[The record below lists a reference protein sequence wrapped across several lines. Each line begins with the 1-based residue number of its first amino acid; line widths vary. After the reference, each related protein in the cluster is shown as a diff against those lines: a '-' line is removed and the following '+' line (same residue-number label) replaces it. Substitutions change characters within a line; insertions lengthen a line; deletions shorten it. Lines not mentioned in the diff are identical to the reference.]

1 MEIKIGKMTPKP
13 NYRPEKM
20 SLGPL
25 EQEILNIIWDL
36 GCATVKQVHEHILA
50 DPDRELSSPSV
61 TTVLNR
67 LRRKGWL
74 TCDRTGRAYL
84 WKARISRTEAQ
95 AIQAQEHLNQ
105 FLALGNPDIVAAFA
119 SDLDSASLDQLTAIA
134 QRLKALREARNEE
147 K

>member
-1 MEIKIGKMTPKP
+1 MTPKP

-36 GCATVKQVHEHILA
+36 GCATVKQVHEQILA

-67 LRRKGWL
+67 LRQKGWL
-74 TCDRTGRAYL
+74 TCDRSGRAYL

-95 AIQAQEHLNQ
+95 AIKAHEHLNQ

-119 SDLDSASLDQLTAIA
+119 NDLDSASLDQLDAIA
-134 QRLKALREARNEE
+134 QRLKALRDARNEE

>member
-1 MEIKIGKMTPKP
+1 MTPKP

-25 EQEILNIIWDL
+25 EREILNIIWDL
-36 GCATVKQVHEHILA
+36 GCATVKQVHEQILA

-67 LRRKGWL
+67 LRQKGWL
-74 TCDRTGRAYL
+74 TCDRSGRAYL
-84 WKARISRTEAQ
+84 WKPRISRTQ
-95 AIQAQEHLNQ
+95 AIAIEAQEHLNQ

-119 SDLDSASLDQLTAIA
+119 DSLDSATLDQLDAIA
-134 QRLKALREARNEE
+134 QRLKALREAKNEE

>member
-1 MEIKIGKMTPKP
+1 MTPKP

-25 EQEILNIIWDL
+25 EREILNIIWDL
-36 GCATVKQVHEHILA
+36 GCATVKQVHEQILA

-74 TCDRTGRAYL
+74 SCDRSGRAYM
-84 WKARISRTEAQ
+84 WKPRLSRTQAQ
-95 AIQAQEHLNQ
+95 AIIAYEHLNQ

-119 SDLDSASLDQLTAIA
+119 SDLDSASLDQLDAIA

>member
-1 MEIKIGKMTPKP
+1 MTPKP
-13 NYRPEKM
+13 HYRPEKM

-36 GCATVKQVHEHILA
+36 GCATVKQVHEQILA

-67 LRRKGWL
+67 LREKGWL
-74 TCDRTGRAYL
+74 SCDRSGRAYM
-84 WKARISRTEAQ
+84 WKPRLSRTQAQ
-95 AIQAQEHLNQ
+95 AIIAYEHLNQ

-119 SDLDSASLDQLTAIA
+119 SDLDSACLDQLDAIA
-134 QRLKALREARNEE
+134 QRLKALRDAKNED

>member
-1 MEIKIGKMTPKP
+1 MTPKP

-36 GCATVKQVHEHILA
+36 GCATVKQVHEQILA

-74 TCDRTGRAYL
+74 SCDRSRRAYM
-84 WKARISRTEAQ
+84 WKPRISRTEAQ
-95 AIQAQEHLNQ
+95 AMIAYEHLNQ

-119 SDLDSASLDQLTAIA
+119 SDLDSASLEQLDAIA
-134 QRLKALREARNEE
+134 QRLKALREARNED